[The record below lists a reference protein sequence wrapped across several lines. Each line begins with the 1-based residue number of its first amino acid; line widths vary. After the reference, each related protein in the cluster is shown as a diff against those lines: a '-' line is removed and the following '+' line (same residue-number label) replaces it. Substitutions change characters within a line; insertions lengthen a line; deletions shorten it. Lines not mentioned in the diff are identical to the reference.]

1 METVAG
7 RLQNVP
13 AETISGYKCCLGG
26 NGDLKQWLF
35 HTLKGFI
42 MPINAVWAHLDQNT
56 FTGKEGLYQLTGKIV
71 LPVIYR

>member
-26 NGDLKQWLF
+26 NGDWKEWFF

-42 MPINAVWAHLDQNT
+42 MSKMPFGHIFTHNT
-56 FTGKEGLYQLTGKIV
+56 FTSKEGLYRLTGKIV
-71 LPVIYR
+71 